1 MNSIAFKVFGITV
14 RWYSIMIVVGILLA
28 MMVSNS
34 EVKKQNIDKEFF
46 INLIFYIIVFGILG
60 ARIYYVLF
68 NLNYYLANPIEIIM
82 IWHGGLAIHGG
93 IIAGL
98 IVTLAYCK
106 KYNYNTLK
114 LLDIIVVGVILA
126 QAIGRWGNF
135 FNQEAYGMATTRESL
150 EALHLPNFIID
161 GMFIDGKYYQPTFL
175 YESIWNLFGFIVLII
190 LRKRKNNKTGQITA
204 CYLIWYSIGRI
215 YIEHFRLDSLMLGS
229 IKIAQLISLLL
240 IIVGIILF
248 LFSKKE
254 NNANNLNNKGKRI
267 DSFLVK

>member
-106 KYNYNTLK
+106 KY
-114 LLDIIVVGVILA
+114 
-126 QAIGRWGNF
+126 
-135 FNQEAYGMATTRESL
+135 
-150 EALHLPNFIID
+150 
-161 GMFIDGKYYQPTFL
+161 
-175 YESIWNLFGFIVLII
+175 
-190 LRKRKNNKTGQITA
+190 
-204 CYLIWYSIGRI
+204 
-215 YIEHFRLDSLMLGS
+215 
-229 IKIAQLISLLL
+229 
-240 IIVGIILF
+240 
-248 LFSKKE
+248 
-254 NNANNLNNKGKRI
+254 
-267 DSFLVK
+267 